1 MSQGQRARADELARR
16 VNDAAEFLAEGRSV
30 PESIQSLA
38 QRHSISPR
46 QARRYVVRAQD
57 SGAVEVPGPK
67 QVFTVKLPQSLVRR
81 LREYAQVRRT
91 TLSALVARA
100 LEEFLGTESASR
112 EDGQ

>member
-1 MSQGQRARADELARR
+1 MNQGQRASADQRARR
-16 VNDAAEFLAEGRSV
+16 VNEAAKLLSEGRSV
-30 PESIQSLA
+30 PESIESLA
-38 QRHSISPR
+38 QHHSISLR

-57 SGAVEVPGPK
+57 SGAVEIPGPK
-67 QVFTVKLPQSLVRR
+67 QVFTVKLPESLVRR
-81 LREYAQVRRT
+81 LREYAQIRRA